1 MEKRQEDELKE
12 IKNENQVWTY
22 INKFRKRK
30 EKKDNNIKEEEW
42 VKHFRLL
49 LDGTEEKVLGCK
61 RTAQE
66 MKRAWDVVKK
76 GKAAGYDEIPNE
88 AWMYGSD
95 EFINKLICVIGKIW
109 NGEDMPDDWKTSIIV
124 PLYKKGEIN
133 DAKNYRGISLLSTAY
148 KIYTEVIRNRL
159 EKEVRT
165 KNPSGRTSRI

>member
-61 RTAQE
+61 RTDNQVKGEEEKITAQE
-66 MKRAWDVVKK
+66 IKRAWDVVKK

-95 EFINKLICVIGKIW
+95 EFINKLICVIALVA
-109 NGEDMPDDWKTSIIV
+109 N
-124 PLYKKGEIN
+124 
-133 DAKNYRGISLLSTAY
+133 LLQF
-148 KIYTEVIRNRL
+148 
-159 EKEVRT
+159 
-165 KNPSGRTSRI
+165 